1 MYTYVYKAK
10 LQVPRQLKQQQPL
23 LSLSLSGLPPKKK
36 PKYYYPSVS
45 DGSCGRHPLLF
56 REASDTQGRNSG
68 GKKERSIHN
77 TVKHCTSCYN
87 PFCHC
92 AHTHSTLSPR
102 NSRQN
107 KSIGR
112 PDTS

>member
-1 MYTYVYKAK
+1 MYI
-10 LQVPRQLKQQQPL
+10 KQIQAASTTAAEAAAPPSFS
-23 LSLSLSGLPPKKK
+23 LSLSLRVAAKKK
-36 PKYYYPSVS
+36 PKYYCPSVS